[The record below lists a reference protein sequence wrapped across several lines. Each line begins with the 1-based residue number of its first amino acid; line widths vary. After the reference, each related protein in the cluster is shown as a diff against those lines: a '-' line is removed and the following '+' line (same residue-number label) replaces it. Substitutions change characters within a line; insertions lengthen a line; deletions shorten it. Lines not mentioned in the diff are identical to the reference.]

1 MAMTKSGRPKRRR
14 EISSDADQE
23 SRTAEAATVAWMLS
37 LLATL
42 AAEVVGVGARVIL
55 ILLGPSERARVLS
68 ATFLLVALLAGL
80 ITLALT
86 PITLKVRRV
95 APPRSLVTIALVV
108 GCLPLLTFLLIW
120 LRQTAV

>member
-1 MAMTKSGRPKRRR
+1 MTKPKRLRRRR
-14 EISSDADQE
+14 ETPSDADRE

-42 AAEVVGVGARVIL
+42 AAEGVGVGSRVWFVL
-55 ILLGPSERARVLS
+55 AGPSERARVLS
-68 ATFLLVALLAGL
+68 VTFLLIALLAGL

-95 APPRSLVTIALVV
+95 APPRSMVTIALVV

-120 LRQTAV
+120 LRQAAV